1 MKKNIFLSILFLIS
15 SFLYAQTDTGQKY
28 LLTTKTNTLG
38 MTMLNL
44 IDPYLSPLPYSGIGF
59 IYNHESSRFLS
70 LQNTNVSMQSKTN
83 VVAGLALNPAFT
95 ASMTYLGL
103 NYGWGRQ
110 YHFRPLKDLQVR
122 AGGLWDIDF
131 GFKSVLRNVNN
142 PVNIDIATN
151 LNLTGV
157 AIYDIATRN
166 KLLKLRLDLSTPVLG
181 CMFVPRGGASY
192 YELFELGNLAGTT
205 HFSSLHN
212 KRGIHGIL
220 SVDIP
225 FNHSVWR
232 YGISYQGLKYSAN
245 EMVFKRNEISIIVGT
260 TFDVITFAGR
270 KNRAPANFISTDE

>member
-1 MKKNIFLSILFLIS
+1 MKKNIFLSIFFLIS
-15 SFLYAQTDTGQKY
+15 SFLYAQTDNGQKY

-38 MTMLNL
+38 LTTLNL

-59 IYNHESSRFLS
+59 SYNHESRRFLS
-70 LQNTNVSMQSKTN
+70 LQNTHVSMQSKSN
-83 VVAGLALNPAFT
+83 VVAGLAMNPAFT
-95 ASMTYLGL
+95 AFMTYLGL
-103 NYGWGRQ
+103 NYGWGMQ
-110 YHFRPLKDLQVR
+110 YHFRPLQGLQVR
-122 AGGLWDIDF
+122 VGSIWDMDF

-166 KLLKLRLDLSTPVLG
+166 KLLKLRLDVSTPVLG

-205 HFSSLHN
+205 HFSSLYN
-212 KRGIHGIL
+212 KRGMHGIL
-220 SVDIP
+220 SVDVP

-232 YGISYQGLKYSAN
+232 YGISYQQLKYSAN
-245 EMVFKRNEISIIVGT
+245 EMVFKRHEISIIVGT